1 MFKQKNQSLVLLRG
15 LPGSGKSS
23 LAHILSEQ
31 GKYPVFCIDDYFM
44 DENGVYVFDYTQ
56 NHLAYKQCE
65 TLTEEALKNGLE
77 KVFVANTFT
86 LEWEIIPYFKMAA
99 QYDYHVYVVT
109 VEKHHENTNIHG
121 VSQEQIEKMAA
132 KYKVKLF

>member
-23 LAHILSEQ
+23 LAHLLSEQ
-31 GKYPVFCIDDYFM
+31 GKYPVFCIDDYFL
-44 DENGVYVFDYTQ
+44 DKNGVYQFDYAQ

-99 QYDYHVYVVT
+99 QYHYHVYVVT
-109 VEKHHENTNIHG
+109 VENHHENTNIHG

>member
-23 LAHILSEQ
+23 LAHLLSEQ
-31 GKYPVFCIDDYFM
+31 GKYPVFCIDDYFL
-44 DENGVYVFDYTQ
+44 DKNGVYLFDYAQ

-99 QYDYHVYVVT
+99 QYHYHVYVVT

-132 KYKVKLF
+132 KYKVKLY